1 MSLIRHHMSD
11 ELLLAYAQ
19 GLMPEGW
26 SLVAAT
32 HLALCPHCRAK
43 VADFEAVGGE
53 ALETVAPAP
62 LAPEALARVLARAK
76 AGPSV
81 AAHIP
86 RARGDAASAPVL
98 PWPLRDYAGGDA
110 SDIAWAPIGAGIR
123 QRVLT
128 KGPAVARLLY
138 IPAGKAVP
146 MHSHNGP
153 ECTLVLTGALLD
165 RGETYLRGDVELTD
179 ESWLHQPV
187 AGADE
192 PCISLAVTDAPLIF
206 KTMWPRLLQPWIGI

>member
-1 MSLIRHHMSD
+1 MSMIRHHMSD
-11 ELLLAYAQ
+11 ELLLAYVQ
-19 GLMPEGW
+19 GSMPEGW
-26 SLVAAT
+26 SLVTAT
-32 HLALCPHCRAK
+32 HLALCPHCRAR
-43 VADFEAVGGE
+43 VADFEAIGGE

-62 LAPEALARVLARAK
+62 LAPEALARALTQAK
-76 AGPSV
+76 AGAVSTPR
-81 AAHIP
+81 IP
-86 RARGDAASAPVL
+86 RAPGGADAPVL
-98 PWPLRDYAGGDA
+98 PLPLRDYAGGDA
-110 SDIAWAPIGAGIR
+110 DTIAWAPIGAGIR

-128 KGPAVARLLY
+128 KGPAIARLLY

-146 MHSHNGP
+146 IHSHNGP

-165 RGETYLRGDVELTD
+165 RGETYARGDVELTD